1 MKKLNTEAKD
11 HSAERL
17 ARLIRDGI
25 VRPSR
30 GGVLP
35 KAFFTDRLPRVK
47 GMHPRSLQ
55 SLRNGVKVA
64 ETLKP
69 LVGTDGLLATI
80 VGLKW
85 AAVGN
90 RRAPV

>member
-1 MKKLNTEAKD
+1 MASYGQAPVVCSL
-11 HSAERL
+11 
-17 ARLIRDGI
+17 
-25 VRPSR
+25 RPFSQI
-30 GGVLP
+30 GCH
-35 KAFFTDRLPRVK
+35 ASK

-85 AAVGN
+85 AAIGN

>member
-25 VRPSR
+25 VRPSP

-47 GMHPRSLQ
+47 GDASA
-55 SLRNGVKVA
+55 V
-64 ETLKP
+64 
-69 LVGTDGLLATI
+69 
-80 VGLKW
+80 
-85 AAVGN
+85 AAVIAE
-90 RRAPV
+90 RREGR